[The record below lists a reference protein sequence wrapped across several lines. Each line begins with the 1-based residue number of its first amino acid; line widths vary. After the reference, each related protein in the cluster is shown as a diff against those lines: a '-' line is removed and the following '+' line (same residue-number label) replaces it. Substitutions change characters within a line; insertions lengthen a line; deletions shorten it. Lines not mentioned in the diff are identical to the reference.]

1 MTDMSLNLDFFY
13 FPMSPWVKDFV
24 TPSLIFPE
32 DKMEIIAISL
42 IED

>member
-13 FPMSPWVKDFV
+13 FPVSPWVKDFV
-24 TPSLIFPE
+24 TLSLIFPE